1 MMINRG
7 KVPFT
12 WVIIVFL
19 LGALSF
25 KVYSEY
31 STKRELK
38 VSANSW
44 DKLMLILSQIDMHY
58 VDNVD
63 SEAITEESIPLIL
76 QKLDPHSVYLGP
88 KDLQS
93 SEEQLVGNFDGIGIH
108 FNVPNDTAI
117 VINVVPGG
125 PSERTGIMSGDRIV
139 KVDGVDV
146 AGVNVNQ
153 DSLVSK
159 LRGKSG
165 TFVNLDIKRVG
176 IDNLLT
182 FEIKRGKI
190 PVKSV
195 DVAYMLN
202 DTLGY
207 IKLSRFSRTSHS
219 EFMDA
224 VSHLRESGM
233 RSLLFDLRGNS
244 GGYLDQALL
253 LSNEFLNKGDLIVYM
268 EGRRRARQNFHADNS
283 GKCKDLSI
291 KVLIDEGSAS
301 SSEIFAGAIQDND
314 RGMILGRRSFGKG
327 LVQEPIYFSDNSGI
341 RLTVARFYTPTGR
354 SIQKPYTG
362 DDSYRDD
369 IFERFKH
376 GEMFYADSIKFNDS
390 LMYTTP
396 KGKIVYG
403 GGGIMPDIFIP
414 IDTTAVG
421 SLFFKVTNLGLTF
434 KFGLHIADKYR
445 SKLNQ
450 VDKLDNLYKF
460 FEDINIER
468 EFKNYAISNGVR
480 FTNVEWNESRDLI
493 LNHVY
498 AYTARYSPLDD
509 KAFYPIIHKMDN
521 TIKIAIEQ

>member
-1 MMINRG
+1 MILNRG
-7 KVPFT
+7 KFPLT
-12 WVIIVFL
+12 WIIIVFL

-25 KVYSEY
+25 KIYSEY
-31 STKRELK
+31 SNSRELK
-38 VSANSW
+38 VSQNSW
-44 DKLMLILSQIDMHY
+44 DKLMLILSQVDMHY
-58 VDNVD
+58 VDSID
-63 SEAITEESIPLIL
+63 SDAITEESIPLIL

-93 SEEQLVGNFDGIGIH
+93 SEEQLVGNFDGIGVH

-125 PSERTGIMSGDRIV
+125 PSERSGIMSGDRIV
-139 KVDGVDV
+139 KVDDIVV
-146 AGVNVNQ
+146 AGVNLHQ
-153 DSLVSK
+153 DSLVTK

-165 TFVNLDIKRVG
+165 TVVNLGIKRFGV
-176 IDNLLT
+176 NELLS
-182 FEIKRGKI
+182 FQIKRGKI

-207 IKLSRFSRTSHS
+207 VKLSRFSRTSHS
-219 EFMDA
+219 EFMES
-224 VSHLRESGM
+224 VNLLREKGM
-233 RSLLFDLRGNS
+233 NSLLFDLRGNS

-253 LSNEFLNKGDLIVYM
+253 LSNEFLNKGELIVYM
-268 EGRRRARQNFHADNS
+268 EGRKRARQNFFADNS

-314 RGMILGRRSFGKG
+314 RGLILGRRSFGKG

-354 SIQKPYTG
+354 SIQKPYSG
-362 DDSYRDD
+362 DNTYRDD
-369 IFERFKH
+369 ILERFKH

-390 LMYTTP
+390 LMYKTP
-396 KGKIVYG
+396 KGKTVYG

-414 IDTTAVG
+414 IDTTEVG

-434 KFGLHIADKYR
+434 KFGLYIADKYR
-445 SKLNQ
+445 SKLNS
-450 VDKLDNLYKF
+450 VETLDGLYQF
-460 FEDINIER
+460 FDNINIEQ
-468 EFKNYAISNGVR
+468 EFKNYSLSSGVS
-480 FTNVEWNESRDLI
+480 FSIKEWRESRELI
-493 LNHVY
+493 LNHIY

-509 KAFYPIIHKMDN
+509 RAFYPIIHQMDN